1 MEQGNL
7 GKQRKGQGLARL
19 LRDLENAPTMGL
31 WPTEALK
38 WRKSMAMPVQLR
50 DYQQEGVD
58 SIRAALE
65 RNRAVLYPAPTGSG
79 KSIIALALAKDRAR
93 VLFVTSRRTLIEQFL
108 AQAEAFG
115 ISAIDATKWKAGKTW
130 PEGVKMIV
138 GSSVAIHRRMA
149 HLHGKGSLP
158 TLLVTDEAHH
168 AAMPDRKKGQIN
180 LDAALVRR
188 MTDRGVPV
196 VGMTATPCRLEPD
209 YGFDR
214 VFSVLLEGPSYADLI
229 EGKYLVGINVVVC
242 SDNELIVAGRKRN
255 GEFVESDI
263 MEQNDDDKL
272 YGNTLRTLAGH
283 DFTRAIVFCVTQEHA
298 YKTALLLQEQGLA
311 VGLSVS
317 SSEWHDRAAEHGI
330 ATGDAAVNGV
340 REGTLSVLCGVGRF
354 TEGFDLPEAD
364 AAIVLRPTNSFGLWR
379 QIAGRL
385 SRPHPNDPD
394 RQPVLFDF
402 AGNMNRHGQPDED
415 FGWSLLSQDNQ
426 FDERMRLAQIA
437 SEQDEAV
444 REAQAQLTAVYRN
457 ELEAQKKAFE
467 RQLAEELAEQERHS
481 DEWAESY
488 QEDIRENQS
497 TIAALRTELAKAK
510 ERLAQL
516 DSIASAQTEDAWR
529 EQWAAKEELERTDE
543 PSRPAVNCWYETVI
557 DFASWVT
564 TKKGHHAVT
573 ISFAGEG
580 PFTNLAHYFNF
591 NHPNDYS
598 RKRAFNEWRKVKM
611 ILGQPF
617 EEDAKPTGAEV
628 RAIQG
633 KRIQVFI
640 KPNNDTRYPYNVAR
654 FKASELPEEPERTP
668 APPPSADDDYEVEV
682 PF

>member
-1 MEQGNL
+1 
-7 GKQRKGQGLARL
+7 
-19 LRDLENAPTMGL
+19 
-31 WPTEALK
+31 
-38 WRKSMAMPVQLR
+38 MAMPVQLR

-168 AAMPDRKKGQIN
+168 AAMPDDKRVAIN

-209 YGFDR
+209 YGFDQ
-214 VFSVLLEGPSYADLI
+214 VFSVLLDGPSYAHLI
-229 EGKYLVGINVVVC
+229 EASHLVRINVVVC
-242 SDNELIVAGRKRN
+242 QASELIVAGRKRN

-272 YGNTLRTLAGH
+272 YGNTLRTLKGH

-298 YKTALLLQEQGLA
+298 YRTALLLQEQGLA

-317 SSEWHDRAAEHGI
+317 SDEWHDRAAEHGI

-340 REGTLSVLCGVGRF
+340 REGTLSVLCGVGKF

-385 SRPHPNDPD
+385 SRPHPDAPD

-402 AGNMNRHGQPDED
+402 AGNMERHRQPDD
-415 FGWSLLSQDNQ
+415 DYGWSLLSEDKRM
-426 FDERMRLAQIA
+426 DERMRLAKIA
-437 SEQDEAV
+437 KEQDDAVEAAKFEMRAAAVKATEIRDGQWRKKHHEVMQSTV
-444 REAQAQLTAVYRN
+444 RQNDELRKDLDAKDRLLRETQA
-457 ELEAQKKAFE
+457 K
-467 RQLAEELAEQERHS
+467 LAELSQKAS
-481 DEWAESY
+481 DETNE
-488 QEDIRENQS
+488 
-497 TIAALRTELAKAK
+497 
-510 ERLAQL
+510 
-516 DSIASAQTEDAWR
+516 AWR
-529 EQWAAKEELERTDE
+529 EQWAAKDELEREDE
-543 PSRPAVNCWYETVI
+543 PPRPKTDCWYESVI
-557 DFASWVT
+557 DYASWVT
-564 TKKGHHAVT
+564 TQAGHKAVT
-573 ISFAGEG
+573 IRFDGEG
-580 PFTNLAHYFNF
+580 PFSNLAHYFNF
-591 NHPNDYS
+591 NNPKDYPR
-598 RKRAFNEWRKVKM
+598 RKAFAEWRKVKM

-617 EEDAKPTGAEV
+617 EADAKPTGAEV

-633 KRIQVFI
+633 KRIRVFVEA
-640 KPNNDTRYPYNVAR
+640 NNDTRYPYNVTD
-654 FKASELPEEPERTP
+654 FKVSELPAEPDREP
-668 APPPSADDDYEVEV
+668 APPPLTDDDFEDEDL